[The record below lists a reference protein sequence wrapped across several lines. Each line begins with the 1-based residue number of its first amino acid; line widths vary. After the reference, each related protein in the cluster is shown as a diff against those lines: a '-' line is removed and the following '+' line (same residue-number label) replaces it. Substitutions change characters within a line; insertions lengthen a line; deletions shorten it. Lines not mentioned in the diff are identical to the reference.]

1 MDFLTLK
8 EAAARIPGRPHAS
21 TVWRWCRHGCN
32 GVKLPY
38 ARAGR
43 RIVIAEA
50 DLAPFMR
57 ALAARDHESTTD
69 IAPKADTAAAER
81 CERLGV

>member
-1 MDFLTLK
+1 MEYLTLQQ
-8 EAAARIPGRPHAS
+8 AAARIPGRPHTS
-21 TVWRWCRHGCN
+21 TIWRWCRQGCN

-38 ARAGR
+38 SRAGR
-43 RIVIAEA
+43 RIVVTETDIAE
-50 DLAPFMR
+50 FMR